1 MHPGRVPGRL
11 ETIGIDERHTVVMPD
26 RSFRFGVA
34 LAAVGSRAAW
44 LEKVRAAAGL
54 GYDVLQIPD
63 HLGMAAPF
71 PALVAAAEATGTMRL
86 GTFVLNAALYRPWVL
101 ARDVADTHRL
111 TDGRFELGLGT
122 GYLEHEFAAAGV
134 PFGSGAARLRHLAE
148 TLREV
153 RERLAAEPDR
163 PDPPILL
170 AGAGRR
176 LLELAAREAD
186 IVGFAMQA
194 ALDPG
199 VPPERALADRVALVR
214 SAAGDRF
221 GALELNMILGAVAL
235 DPSELDLTI
244 ARAATGLPDDRILEL
259 PSVLCGPAPE
269 IADRLRRYR
278 EEFGITYYGVLEPH
292 MAAFARVIPLLR

>member
-1 MHPGRVPGRL
+1 MNV
-11 ETIGIDERHTVVMPD
+11 I

-44 LEKVRAAAGL
+44 LAKVRAAADL
-54 GYDVLQIPD
+54 GYDVLHVPD
-63 HLGMAAPF
+63 HLGLAAPF
-71 PALVAAAEATGTMRL
+71 PALVAAAEAAGTMRV
-86 GTFVLNAALYRPWVL
+86 GTFVLNTPLYHPWLL

-134 PFGSGAARLRHLAE
+134 PFGSGATRLRRLAD

-163 PDPPILL
+163 PDPPVLL

-186 IVGFAMQA
+186 IVGFSIQA
-194 ALDPG
+194 AVDPG
-199 VPPERALADRVALVR
+199 VPPERALADRIAHVR
-214 SAAGDRF
+214 AAAGDRF
-221 GALELNMILGAVAL
+221 AGLELNMIIGAVGR
-235 DPSELDLTI
+235 DRSELDLTI
-244 ARAATGLPDDRILEL
+244 ARAATGLPDDGLLQL
-259 PSVLCGPAPE
+259 PAVLCGPE
-269 IADRLRRYR
+269 RDIADRLLRYR

-292 MAAFARVIPLLR
+292 MAAFARIIPLLR

>member
-1 MHPGRVPGRL
+1 
-11 ETIGIDERHTVVMPD
+11 MPE

-34 LAAVGSRAAW
+34 MTAVGSRAAW
-44 LEKVRAAAGL
+44 LDKVRRAADL

-63 HLGMAAPF
+63 HMGLTAPF
-71 PALVAAAEATGTMRL
+71 PALVAAAEATSTMRM
-86 GTFVLNAALYRPWVL
+86 GTFVLNAALYHPWVL

-134 PFGSGAARLRHLAE
+134 PFGSGAARLRHLAG

-176 LLELAAREAD
+176 LLELAGREAD
-186 IVGFAMQA
+186 IVGFSIQA
-194 ALDPG
+194 ALTPG
-199 VPPERALADRVALVR
+199 VPPEQALADRIAVVR
-214 SAAGDRF
+214 AAAGDRF
-221 GALELNMILGAVAL
+221 AGLELNMIVGAAGR
-235 DPSELDLTI
+235 DPAELNLTI
-244 ARAATGLPDDRILEL
+244 ARAATGLPDDQLLGL
-259 PSVLCGPAPE
+259 PSVLCGPAQE
-269 IADRLRRYR
+269 LADRLRRYR
-278 EEFGITYYGVLEPH
+278 DELGITYYGVLEPH
-292 MAAFARVIPLLR
+292 MAAFARIIPLLR

>member
-1 MHPGRVPGRL
+1 MRG
-11 ETIGIDERHTVVMPD
+11 MSD
-26 RSFRFGVA
+26 RPFRFGVA

-44 LEKVRAAAGL
+44 LERVRTAATL
-54 GYDVLQIPD
+54 GYDVLQLPD
-63 HLGMAAPF
+63 HMGLAAPF
-71 PALVAAAEATGTMRL
+71 PALVAAAGATTTMRF
-86 GTFVLNAALYRPWVL
+86 GTFVLNAALYHPWVL

-134 PFGSGAARLRHLAE
+134 PFGSGAERLRHLSG

-176 LLELAAREAD
+176 LLELAGREAD
-186 IVGFAMQA
+186 IVGFSIQA
-194 ALDPG
+194 ALTEG
-199 VPPERALADRVALVR
+199 VRPEQALADRIALVR
-214 SAAGDRF
+214 AAAGDRF
-221 GALELNMILGAVAL
+221 PRLELNMIVGAVAR
-235 DPSELDLTI
+235 DPAELDLTI
-244 ARAATGLPDDRILEL
+244 ARAATGLPDDELLGL
-259 PSVLCGPAPE
+259 PSVLCGPDEE

-278 EEFGITYYGVLEPH
+278 DEFGITYYGVLEPH
-292 MAAFARVIPLLR
+292 MEAFARVIPLLRG